1 MKNLVFLILLTLAAC
16 SDPAVPKPE
25 GYFRIGLPAREYQP
39 LESDCPFT
47 FEYNRSAVV
56 EAKPQ
61 HCWMDV
67 AYPRLRARIQLTYK
81 SLDEVPLDTLLD
93 DAHYLAFK
101 HSVKAD
107 GIQEKLYTNPEKKV
121 HGLLYLM
128 AGNAAS
134 TSQFFVTDSTRHFL
148 RGVLYYYAE
157 PNRDSIAPVDV
168 FMQEEMSRLMESL
181 AWRNPSP

>member
-1 MKNLVFLILLTLAAC
+1 MKKLAVLFLLTLASC
-16 SDPAVPKPE
+16 SDPAVPKPT
-25 GYFRIGLPAREYQP
+25 GYFRIGLPAREYRA

-47 FEYNRSAVV
+47 FDYNHAAVV
-56 EAKPQ
+56 EGKPQ
-61 HCWMDV
+61 NCWMDV
-67 AYPRLRARIQLTYK
+67 VYPRLRARIQLTYK
-81 SLDEVPLDTLLD
+81 SLNEVPLDTLLE

-107 GIQEKLYTNPEKKV
+107 GIQEKLYTNREKQV
-121 HGLLYLM
+121 YGLMYLM

-157 PNRDSIAPVDV
+157 PNRDSIAPVDA
-168 FMQEEMSRLMESL
+168 FMQEEMARLMESL